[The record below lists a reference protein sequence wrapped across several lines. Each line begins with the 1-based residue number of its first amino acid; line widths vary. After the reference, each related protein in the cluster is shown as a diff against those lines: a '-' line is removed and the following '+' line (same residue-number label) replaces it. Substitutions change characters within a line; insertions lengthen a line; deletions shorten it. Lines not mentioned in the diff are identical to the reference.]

1 MEKLEVEFEGDDSVC
16 CEGTEAW
23 RSLSMTCPYVL
34 VERED
39 DVEWRWEVDPFGVD
53 IVFGAYI
60 VSTIP
65 LLIFSQCD
73 DTVLCHIL
81 VID

>member
-1 MEKLEVEFEGDDSVC
+1 MEFEGDDSVC
-16 CEGTEAW
+16 CEGTDTL
-23 RSLSMTCPYVL
+23 RGLSMTCPYVL

-39 DVEWRWEVDPFGVD
+39 DVEWRWEVDPFRGVD

-65 LLIFSQCD
+65 LLILSQHGD
-73 DTVLCHIL
+73 AALCYIL

>member
-1 MEKLEVEFEGDDSVC
+1 
-16 CEGTEAW
+16 
-23 RSLSMTCPYVL
+23 MTCPYVL

-65 LLIFSQCD
+65 LSIFSQCD